1 MSSVS
6 SPFGLRPMGTLGGE
20 YTGGFRQYPIL
31 SSESTRICYGD
42 IVKLT
47 DGGSTTTI
55 QKDTGT
61 SACTPIGIFLG
72 CRFIDVST
80 KQLTFSQQWSGA
92 AHTEGMAYV
101 ADDPNILFAVQADGT
116 VNDDDLG
123 GKYEEG
129 LKTENVKYFYSK
141 KKEELP
147 TGTCLILVT
156 PDSER
161 TMCTF
166 LGTAGKINENDVDAN
181 AIKKSEIIFLEGY
194 LWDEG
199 DPKKAFDKAINNAN
213 KVAMSLSDQF
223 CVDRHKPHFLELVK
237 NKLDITFAN
246 EQEIMSLIETK
257 SFEDVINFAKELKK
271 LLVITR
277 GEKGAVSINGN
288 EMTECGIKKNLKI
301 VDLTGAG
308 DLFAAGFL
316 HGYINKLSTKEC
328 LEKGTE
334 MSSKV
339 IQQIGARLKI

>member
-1 MSSVS
+1 MKILGIGNAIVDVICKVEDNFISQNNLTKSTMKLIFDEKEFKNLLTNLKIEKTVS
-6 SPFGLRPMGTLGGE
+6 
-20 YTGGFRQYPIL
+20 
-31 SSESTRICYGD
+31 
-42 IVKLT
+42 
-47 DGGSTTTI
+47 GGSVANSI
-55 QKDTGT
+55 VGLSQLENKVGF
-61 SACTPIGIFLG
+61 IGK
-72 CRFIDVST
+72 VS
-80 KQLTFSQQWSGA
+80 
-92 AHTEGMAYV
+92 
-101 ADDPNILFAVQADGT
+101 
-116 VNDDDLG
+116 DDDLG
-123 GKYEEG
+123 SKYEEG
-129 LKTENVKYFYSK
+129 LKKENVQYIYKK

-166 LGTAGKINENDVDAN
+166 LGPAGKINENDVSVN
-181 AIKKSEIIFLEGY
+181 AVKESEIILLEGY

-199 DPKKAFDKAINNAN
+199 DPKKAFEKAINNAN

-223 CVDRHKPHFLELVK
+223 CVDRHKPHFLDLVK

-246 EQEIMSLIETK
+246 EQEITALIDAKNFDE
-257 SFEDVINFAKELKK
+257 VINFSKQLGK

-277 GEKGAVSINGN
+277 GEKGAIAIKGN
-288 EMTECGIKKNLKI
+288 EVAECGIKKDLKL

-316 HGYINKLSTKEC
+316 HGHVNNLQLTQC

-339 IQQIGARLKI
+339 IQQIGARLTK